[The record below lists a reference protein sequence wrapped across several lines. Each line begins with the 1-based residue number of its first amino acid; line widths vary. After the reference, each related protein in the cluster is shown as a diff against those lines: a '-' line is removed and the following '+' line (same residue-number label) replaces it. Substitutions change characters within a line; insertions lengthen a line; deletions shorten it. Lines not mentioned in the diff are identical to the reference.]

1 MAKQKYTKK
10 ELAAANGP
18 AIFQTMVIRP
28 ARIESADI
36 NTWKTAINSAKRGDR
51 VKLYNLYE
59 NLLSDPFLSNAVDKR
74 VNAITNAEIAFLKKG
89 ETVEVIDDLID
100 TPAFENMLR
109 EIVLTKGWGKTVIET
124 MFAPEFDIYSYP
136 RKHIKI
142 ANLDKALSEHRKFL
156 AKQETDRDGYDY
168 TKDKRFIE
176 CGDDYDLG
184 FLYKA
189 APYVIYKRGG
199 FGDWAQFAEIFG
211 MPFLVGKYNSFDTDS
226 RDKLFEAL
234 RTMGSNPVA
243 AIPNEAALEVHEN
256 KSSGSTNLYKE
267 FRGACNEE
275 ILISAL
281 GNTMTTINGSSR
293 SQGEVHKESEEAV
306 NQSDRRYVQ
315 RILNRYF
322 LPLLIERG
330 YDAAGGFFVFPDT
343 GKNMST
349 KDRIDLALT
358 IKNAGIEVSDDYIYD
373 VSGIPKPDKQ
383 EKKEDKKN
391 DPKADKPA
399 DQEKHAA
406 NDTDT
411 PSVVIDIEDL
421 SGHEAEQTKP
431 SLIKR
436 VTRFFVDAPV
446 RWSGAIQ
453 NFIGKL
459 TSATTINLA
468 DANETPYTIDIGK
481 LFDKALREI
490 YGKRSEWP
498 LIEQHLFEITNK
510 PLQDG
515 ISQEFGK
522 MGMEF
527 GEKNEA
533 FIDEFKHNASV
544 FAAFKNHQQTQ
555 EIAGLLTDE
564 TGRLRPFHEFK
575 KLALGISKDY
585 NENWLRTEY
594 NTAVRSARSAANWK
608 KYEETKDL
616 YPNLEFTESR
626 AANKRPEH
634 LEYVGTI
641 LPIDHE
647 WWKTHT
653 PPLAWNCLCGVRPSD
668 KKATEVPIEMG
679 DILPLFQN
687 NPGQTAEFI
696 RIEET
701 PYYKNTTPE
710 NRQKI
715 AGWLEELENKFKET
729 ITAITNAKTG
739 KTLSISSLHGKEEL
753 IENQKIGEFL
763 TANGYSVRLLPLIP
777 VEKTII
783 RRLLLPRAIAV
794 SKKNPDA
801 VVWNKVFEFKDVS
814 GTGNSVIGNNLS
826 KAAKQSENILL
837 KVNSRFTEQ
846 DVMRAINGKIQY
858 WESKGEIPIKRIWFI
873 HNEKLHQHTV
883 RSIKEWAE
891 KQKRPDS

>member
-1 MAKQKYTKK
+1 MARRYSK
-10 ELAAANGP
+10 
-18 AIFQTMVIRP
+18 TMVIRP
-28 ARIESADI
+28 ARVESADI
-36 NTWKTAINSAKRGDR
+36 NTWKAAINSAKRGDR

-74 VNAITNAEIAFLKKG
+74 VNAITNAEIAFLKNG
-89 ETVEVIDDLID
+89 EAIEAIDDLID

-109 EIVLTKGWGKTVIET
+109 EIVLTKAWGKSVIET
-124 MFAPEFDIYSYP
+124 MFAPEFNTYSYP

-142 ANLDKALSEHRKFL
+142 TNLDKALSEHRKFL
-156 AKQETDRDGYDY
+156 AKQESDRDGYDY
-168 TKDKRFIE
+168 TKDNRFIE
-176 CGDDYDLG
+176 CGDDFDLG
-184 FLYKA
+184 FLFKA

-199 FGDWAQFAEIFG
+199 FGDWAQFAEVFG
-211 MPFLVGKYNSFDTDS
+211 MPFVVGKYNSYDTDS

-243 AIPNEAALEVHEN
+243 AIPNEADIDIHDN

-267 FRGACNEE
+267 FRAACNEE
-275 ILISAL
+275 ILIAVL

-293 SQGEVHKESEEAV
+293 SQGEVHKESEESV
-306 NQSDRRYVQ
+306 NQSDRRYTQ
-315 RILNRYF
+315 RILNRYH
-322 LPLLIERG
+322 LPQLIERG

-343 GKNMST
+343 GEYMST
-349 KDRIDLALT
+349 TDRINLALT
-358 IKNAGIEVSDDYIYD
+358 IKKAGIEVSDDYIYE

-383 EKKEDKKN
+383 EKKDNKKT
-391 DPKADKPA
+391 DPKNEKPEA
-399 DQEKHAA
+399 QEKNTA
-406 NDTDT
+406 DGTDN
-411 PSVVIDIEDL
+411 PSVVIDIEEF
-421 SGHEAEQTKP
+421 SGHEADPTKP

-436 VTRFFVDAPV
+436 VTRFFVDAPA

-453 NFIGKL
+453 NFIAKW
-459 TSATTINLA
+459 TSVTTINLA
-468 DANETPYTIDIGK
+468 DANETPYTIDISK

-490 YGKRSEWP
+490 YGKRAEWP

-515 ISQEFGK
+515 IQQEFGK

-527 GEKNEA
+527 GKKNEA

-564 TGRLRPFHEFK
+564 TGRLRPYHEFK
-575 KLALGISKDY
+575 KLALGISKEY
-585 NENWLRTEY
+585 NEHWLRTEY
-594 NTAVRSARSAANWK
+594 NTAVRAARSAANWK

-653 PPLAWNCLCGVRPSD
+653 PPLAWNCLCGIRPTD
-668 KKATEVPIEMG
+668 KKATKVPIEIG
-679 DILPLFQN
+679 EVLPIFQN

-710 NRQKI
+710 NRKKVTEWQ
-715 AGWLEELENKFKET
+715 EELENKFKET
-729 ITAITNAKTG
+729 ITATTNAETG
-739 KTLSISSLHGKEEL
+739 KTLSISSLHGKGEL
-753 IENQKIGEFL
+753 AENKLTGEFL
-763 TANGYSVRLLPLIP
+763 TANGYNVRLLPLIP
-777 VEKTII
+777 VEKTVI
-783 RRLLLPRAIAV
+783 RRLLLPRAIAA

-801 VVWNKVFEFKDVS
+801 VVGNKVFEFKEIS
-814 GTGNSVIGNNLS
+814 GTGSSVITNNPS

-837 KVNSRFTEQ
+837 KVNNHFTEQ
-846 DVMRAINGKIQY
+846 DIMRAINGKVQY
-858 WESKGEIPIKRIWFI
+858 WENKGEIAVKRIWFI
-873 HNEKLHQHTV
+873 HNDKLHRHTV
-883 RSIKEWAE
+883 KSIKEWAE